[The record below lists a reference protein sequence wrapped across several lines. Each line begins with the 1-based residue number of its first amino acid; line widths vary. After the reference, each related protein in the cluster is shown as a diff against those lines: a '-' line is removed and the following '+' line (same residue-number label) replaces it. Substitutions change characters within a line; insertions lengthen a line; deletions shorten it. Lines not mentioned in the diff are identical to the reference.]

1 MESNK
6 NLKNN
11 MRISYVIK
19 EMLKEL
25 DKVNGNIPDL
35 EWVENNIIQ
44 GFLSEDEY
52 VKIVTIMVEGDL
64 IKGCQG
70 VKFQDF
76 ALFDENIK
84 DMRITLKGIEF
95 LLNYNK

>member
-1 MESNK
+1 MGE

-11 MRISYVIK
+11 MRISHVIK

-25 DKVNGNIPDL
+25 DKINGNIPDL
-35 EWVENNIIQ
+35 EWVENNVIDY
-44 GFLSEDEY
+44 LSEDEY

-70 VKFQDF
+70 VNFQDF

-84 DMRITLKGIEF
+84 DMRITVKGIEF
-95 LLNYNK
+95 LNR

>member
-1 MESNK
+1 METKK
-6 NLKNN
+6 NNIKDN
-11 MRISYVIK
+11 MRISYIIR

-25 DKVNGNIPDL
+25 ERINGKIPDID
-35 EWVENNIIQ
+35 WVENNVIDY
-44 GFLSEDEY
+44 LSEDEY

-70 VKFQDF
+70 VNFQDF

-84 DMRITLKGIEF
+84 DMRITVKGIEF
-95 LLNYNK
+95 LNR

>member
-6 NLKNN
+6 SLKNN
-11 MRISYVIK
+11 MRISYIIK
-19 EMLKEL
+19 EMLLQL
-25 DKVNGNIPDL
+25 DKVNGEIPDID
-35 EWVENNIIQ
+35 WVENNVI
-44 GFLSEDEY
+44 GYLSEDEY

-70 VKFQDF
+70 VNFQDF

>member
-1 MESNK
+1 METKK
-6 NLKNN
+6 NNIKDN
-11 MRISYVIK
+11 MRISYIIR

-25 DKVNGNIPDL
+25 ERINGNIPDID
-35 EWVENNIIQ
+35 WVENNVIDY
-44 GFLSEDEY
+44 LSEDEY

-70 VKFQDF
+70 VNFQDF

-84 DMRITLKGIEF
+84 DMRITVKGIEF
-95 LLNYNK
+95 LNR